1 MGGKKN
7 TTTREEEERDD
18 NDDES
23 ALKMKRDEEDV
34 EEMCIN
40 AISFNHDASCV
51 VVSTG
56 TGFRIVRVD
65 SGEVVHRFDTIGPM
79 RACELLRNTRLVA
92 CVGNGG
98 GMDTGAPDLSPR
110 RLKILNVDWQT
121 LIADLAFRTTIRNVK
136 MNRHVLVVCEDE
148 ETTVFEMKGLTKVMN
163 VPQRKNVKG
172 IAAINSDA
180 VNACDWSGTK
190 KSNDEEEIKE
200 GETTTTT
207 TTTSERMTMD
217 RLSFLLAQ
225 SILSTGV
232 SSKNNV
238 SD

>member
-7 TTTREEEERDD
+7 TTTREEEEEERDD

-65 SGEVVHRFDTIGPM
+65 TGDVVHRFDTIGPM
-79 RACELLRNTRLVA
+79 RLCEVLRNTRLVA
-92 CVGNGG
+92 CVGDGG
-98 GMDTGAPDLSPR
+98 GMDTPDLSPR

-172 IAAINSDA
+172 VAAINSDA
-180 VNACDWSGTK
+180 VSACDFSGTPAQGLRPLNARMRE
-190 KSNDEEEIKE
+190 S
-200 GETTTTT
+200 GGR
-207 TTTSERMTMD
+207 EREAVCGRVTPG
-217 RLSFLLAQ
+217 AA
-225 SILSTGV
+225 
-232 SSKNNV
+232 
-238 SD
+238 

>member
-7 TTTREEEERDD
+7 TTTREEEEEERDD

-56 TGFRIVRVD
+56 TGSDRAGG
-65 SGEVVHRFDTIGPM
+65 SGRGGAPIDTIGPM

-98 GMDTGAPDLSPR
+98 GMDTGRQIYR
-110 RLKILNVDWQT
+110 RD
-121 LIADLAFRTTIRNVK
+121 
-136 MNRHVLVVCEDE
+136 
-148 ETTVFEMKGLTKVMN
+148 G
-163 VPQRKNVKG
+163 
-172 IAAINSDA
+172 
-180 VNACDWSGTK
+180 
-190 KSNDEEEIKE
+190 
-200 GETTTTT
+200 
-207 TTTSERMTMD
+207 
-217 RLSFLLAQ
+217 
-225 SILSTGV
+225 
-232 SSKNNV
+232 
-238 SD
+238 

>member
-7 TTTREEEERDD
+7 TTTREEEEEERDD

-148 ETTVFEMKGLTKVMN
+148 EVTVFEMKGLTRVMN
-163 VPQRKNVKG
+163 VPQRNVNAEGKG
-172 IAAINSDA
+172 VMAINSDA
-180 VNACDWSGTK
+180 VSASDFSSSSEKG
-190 KSNDEEEIKE
+190 EEKE
-200 GETTTTT
+200 EYTVLINIQKT
-207 TTTSERMTMD
+207 
-217 RLSFLLAQ
+217 LK
-225 SILSTGV
+225 ILKIV
-232 SSKNNV
+232 
-238 SD
+238 